1 MPIIA
6 GNTTGSISSTAY
18 NISST
23 ITSWFLTNMTA
34 GGITV
39 GLIVIPTGDAPV
51 TVWSGTIA
59 ANGTERSDVPIK
71 MLAGFVVIIT
81 TSGSLDYYLNI
92 D

>member
-18 NISST
+18 NVPAT

-39 GLIVIPTGDAPV
+39 GLIVIPTGDNPV

-59 ANGTERSDVPIK
+59 ANGTEKSDIPIK
-71 MLAGFVVIIT
+71 LLAGFVVIVT
-81 TSGSLDYYLNI
+81 TSGSLDYFLCI